1 MVNKINKMNI
11 KRLPKGQRTNL
22 RRLKQAARKEI
33 GTNNPQP
40 SIVQPARLQKNK
52 DQA

>member
-1 MVNKINKMNI
+1 MAKKISKINR
-11 KRLPKGQRTNL
+11 KRLPKGLRTNL

-40 SIVQPARLQKNK
+40 SIIQPARLQKQDK
-52 DQA
+52 A